1 MRIGAVLHPT
11 VFLALADGTSVMKD
25 VNRPPAYRPYRR
37 PSFTCHQHGNGSWTA
52 NRFVRHS
59 FRRITHGWDSQRREL
74 NILFESLTRRHSVP
88 ELGLP
93 GLSFGR
99 VRQVP
104 QRALVNRAERRLGHP
119 ASIPHAIMSR
129 SPEAL
134 ALGPAVI
141 SFRRRYH
148 CPSFGCLLNRSRD
161 CTRSRVPPLSR
172 RRYADPPAG
181 ASFSCLRFAPA
192 LFGARETALSA
203 ALKSASRVVSLSGRP
218 SRQKDSCA
226 NAQSVFPSEPLRVRV
241 RAGSAATG

>member
-1 MRIGAVLHPT
+1 MAGIR
-11 VFLALADGTSVMKD
+11 
-25 VNRPPAYRPYRR
+25 
-37 PSFTCHQHGNGSWTA
+37 NGGSS
-52 NRFVRHS
+52 RFGS
-59 FRRITHGWDSQRREL
+59 K
-74 NILFESLTRRHSVP
+74 SLTRRHPVP
-88 ELGLP
+88 ELSLP
-93 GLSFGR
+93 GFSFGR

-104 QRALVNRAERRLGHP
+104 HRALVNRAARRLGHP
-119 ASIPHAIMSR
+119 ASIPRAIMSR

-192 LFGARETALSA
+192 LSLPLCEAAFHRKSGGRRCARTSIVLGKREHDMRKFHSIA
-203 ALKSASRVVSLSGRP
+203 ALCGDGLRPELRELFDRLAVDPNSELFVRHDGMLQSGPDPKSIEAPPVERAVPKRV
-218 SRQKDSCA
+218 A
-226 NAQSVFPSEPLRVRV
+226 
-241 RAGSAATG
+241 

>member
-1 MRIGAVLHPT
+1 MAGIR
-11 VFLALADGTSVMKD
+11 
-25 VNRPPAYRPYRR
+25 
-37 PSFTCHQHGNGSWTA
+37 NGGSS
-52 NRFVRHS
+52 RF
-59 FRRITHGWDSQRREL
+59 G
-74 NILFESLTRRHSVP
+74 ESLTSRHQVP
-88 ELGLP
+88 ELSLP
-93 GLSFGR
+93 GFSFGR

-104 QRALVNRAERRLGHP
+104 HRALVNRAARRLGHP
-119 ASIPHAIMSR
+119 ASIPRAITSR

-192 LFGARETALSA
+192 LFATYLRGRFPSEIGWKAVRPNFYRARETGA
-203 ALKSASRVVSLSGRP
+203 RH
-218 SRQKDSCA
+218 
-226 NAQSVFPSEPLRVRV
+226 AQISFYNGPVR
-241 RAGSAATG
+241 RWP